1 MTAPQAPTVPRQLA
15 SAPYPW
21 RYVAATGL
29 LAAGLVGWS
38 AAPVSQAQAGAR
50 IAVIIA
56 VISAVGSLGQVAAAA
71 AANRPDEDEATIADR
86 IAARLIEL
94 LQMVAWPE
102 FLMVAVLAL
111 EALHRPRPWHT
122 AILGAAIIGFLIAA
136 HMAESRADAS
146 VLRRQ
151 LPLVGIGLG
160 LSALAVGA
168 ATLPSLPTGPVS
180 SAVRIIAAVAG
191 VLAAGLAVPVWV
203 SRSH

>member
-1 MTAPQAPTVPRQLA
+1 MTAPQAATAPRQLA

-21 RYVAATGL
+21 RYVAASGL
-29 LAAGLVGWS
+29 LAGGLVGWS

-50 IAVIIA
+50 ITVIIA

-102 FLMVAVLAL
+102 FLMVAGLAL

-122 AILGAAIIGFLIAA
+122 AVLGAAIIGFLIAA
-136 HMAESRADAS
+136 HLADSRAD
-146 VLRRQ
+146 
-151 LPLVGIGLG
+151 P
-160 LSALAVGA
+160 
-168 ATLPSLPTGPVS
+168 
-180 SAVRIIAAVAG
+180 
-191 VLAAGLAVPVWV
+191 
-203 SRSH
+203 